1 MINKLVT
8 EKKRILFCLFCI
20 CIILGC
26 FFIESIMQDD
36 DKETPQ
42 SMSVLL
48 DSGIYLTDQK
58 IVVDVPQ
65 KAVVYYTNDCTEP
78 NETNGILYEKP
89 IVLTVTDETVLHT
102 YRFKAYYQNGDESAV
117 ETYTYFV
124 GEDADKRYTTN
135 VLHVVGEPE
144 DLFGYEEGIFAFGR
158 KFDEYMEA
166 NPGAHLGGG
175 IDANFQRKGRET
187 EKEVV
192 VEFFQSDGSSFLK
205 QNCGIRVYGDTS
217 RLKNQKSFKLYARQ
231 EYDELDDFNYPFLK
245 DFVSYDDGTVAQKY
259 EQLIVRSGGTDNGYG
274 YIRSELCAKLASLAG
289 YEDAMYAEPI
299 CVYMNGEYRGIYWLC
314 NAYDDCYFEEK
325 YGEHNGQFVVL
336 GGVDD
341 RKEDDPEVQEYVDE
355 YNNFYVTFANA
366 DLTDDSTAAALNEVL
381 DIENYLQYFAIQ
393 NYIGNWDS
401 IDNNLKAYRYV
412 SEDFEYEENTVYD
425 GRYRH
430 LLFDLDFGYGLKVQ
444 FGGMGVNAGDRTLQ
458 RFLDASP
465 LFKALMQRQ
474 DCREYFI
481 NYTCELMNGAMS
493 YESVATVL
501 PPMHGER
508 EAELRYMLENSDVQ
522 KDSICKDWEGDCIEK
537 YETVENNYAIIL
549 KFAEERPKGVLIDLV
564 ETFSLSYYDIY
575 KLNLENTSNA
585 SEVYINS
592 EYCVS
597 DFYEGNYFLNIPL
610 SLTCEINDNEE
621 FVCWEI
627 NGEVYKEQNLVIDES
642 KVIDGEVNIKFITKE
657 VEEPVLQLNA
667 IKAKGSEDYVE
678 IINNSNKA
686 ISTSLY
692 YLSDSDDVYRYA
704 LPIKVLKPGESF
716 RVWGKDS
723 KSIESLG
730 QYVMNFN
737 LKQGETLTLSY
748 KGEVLETLE
757 VPKMTEDGIYKKI
770 IGRKKFVEVLGE

>member
-1 MINKLVT
+1 MLVKLIT

-26 FFIESIMQDD
+26 LFIESIMQSNN
-36 DKETPQ
+36 KEASQ
-42 SMSVLL
+42 SMNVLL
-48 DSGIYLTDQK
+48 DSGIYVTDQK
-58 IVVDVPQ
+58 IVVEAPK
-65 KAVVYYTNDCTEP
+65 KALVYYTNDCTEP
-78 NETNGILYEKP
+78 NEENGILYEEP
-89 IVLTVTDETVLHT
+89 ITLTVTDETVVNT
-102 YRFKAYYQNGDESAV
+102 YRFKAYYPNGDESPV

-124 GEDADKRYTTN
+124 GVDADKRYTTN

-158 KFDEYMEA
+158 RFDEYMEA
-166 NPGAHLGGG
+166 NPDAHLGGG
-175 IDANFQRKGRET
+175 IDANFQIKGKET

-192 VEFFQSDGSSFLK
+192 VEFFQADGSSFLK

-231 EYDELDDFNYPFLK
+231 EYDELDDFNYPFLQ
-245 DFVSYDDGTVAQKY
+245 DFVSYGDGTIAQKY

-274 YIRSELCAKLASLAG
+274 YIRSELCGKLASLAG
-289 YEDAMYAEPI
+289 YEDVMYAEPI

-314 NAYDDCYFEEK
+314 NAYDDCYFDQK
-325 YGEHNGQFVVL
+325 YGEYEGQFVVL
-336 GGVDD
+336 GGVDYK
-341 RKEDDPEVQEYVDE
+341 KEDDIEVQEYVDE
-355 YNNFYVTFANA
+355 YNNIYNIFSNA
-366 DLTDDSTAAALNEVL
+366 DLTDDSVAAELNEVL

-393 NYIGNWDS
+393 NYIGNGDS
-401 IDNNLKAYRYV
+401 IDNNLKVYRYI
-412 SEDFEYEENTVYD
+412 SEDFEYEENTVFD

-444 FGGMGVNAGDRTLQ
+444 FGRMGTNASDRTLQ
-458 RFLDASP
+458 RFMDVSP
-465 LFKALMQRQ
+465 LFNALMQRQ
-474 DCREYFI
+474 DCQEYFI
-481 NYTCELMNGAMS
+481 NYTCELMNGALS

-501 PPMHGER
+501 AKMHSER
-508 EAELRYMLENSDVQ
+508 EVELRHMLENTDVQ
-522 KDSICKDWEGDCIEK
+522 KNSICKDWEGDCIER
-537 YETVENNYAIIL
+537 YDTVENNYAIIL
-549 KFAEERPKGVLIDLV
+549 KFAEERPQGVLIDLV
-564 ETFSLSYYDIY
+564 EKFALSYYDIY
-575 KLNLENTSNA
+575 TLNIENNSNA
-585 SEVYINS
+585 SNVYINS

-597 DFYEGNYFLNIPL
+597 DVYQGNYFLNIPL
-610 SLTCEINDNEE
+610 SLSCEINDNEE

-627 NGEVYKEQNLVIDES
+627 NGETYTEQHIIIEES
-642 KVIDGEVNIKFITKE
+642 KVNDSVANVKLITKE
-657 VEEPVLQLNA
+657 VEEPFLQLNA

-704 LPIKVLKPGESF
+704 LPIKVLKPGETF
-716 RVWGKDS
+716 KVWGKDS

-748 KGEVLETLE
+748 KGEILEKLE
-757 VPKMTEDGIYKKI
+757 VPKMSEDGIYKKETS
-770 IGRKKFVEVLGE
+770 GNKFVEVLGE